1 MSGDESGKKSPLMT
15 PGEAARALHV
25 HVRTL
30 TRWEQ
35 AGKLRAIRTL
45 GGHRRYLTSEITAI
59 LDGWKKRAVVPEQRQ
74 GEE

>member
-1 MSGDESGKKSPLMT
+1 MSGGDPLMT

-25 HVRTL
+25 HAKTL

-45 GGHRRYLTSEITAI
+45 GGHRRYLASEITAI
-59 LDGWKKRAVVPEQRQ
+59 QDGWKRRERGGAGRRVD
-74 GEE
+74 EE